1 MIRIIRQETIQF
13 FVFVI
18 LGMVFSII
26 FDFFRALR
34 KNRKISR
41 VKVYIQD
48 IIYFLI
54 VGFIFIIVMLNYTN
68 APFRLYL
75 LIGII
80 LGITFY
86 IGVFGNHILNIFV
99 KLLNFYHNIL
109 EFIFLPLYVYG
120 DIFKKQIYFLKK
132 FVLNCCKKISYM
144 VNSKYELA
152 KTVLLRPII
161 KINKRGKLNVKK
173 CKGIQ
178 KEI

>member
-1 MIRIIRQETIQF
+1 MI
-13 FVFVI
+13 
-18 LGMVFSII
+18 FSII

-34 KNRKISR
+34 KNKKTSR
-41 VKVYIQD
+41 TKVYIQD
-48 IIYFLI
+48 IIYFFI
-54 VGFIFIIVMLNYTN
+54 VGIIFLKVMLNYTN
-68 APFRLYL
+68 EPFRLYL
-75 LIGII
+75 LIGIM
-80 LGITFY
+80 LGVTFY
-86 IGVFGNHILNIFV
+86 IGLFGNHILNIFV
-99 KLLNFYHNIL
+99 KFLNIYHNIL
-109 EFIFLPLYVYG
+109 GFIFLPLMVYK

-152 KTVLLRPII
+152 KTVLLRIII